1 MAAPTAGSTTLC
13 FDLLPAAH
21 ENGIFF
27 AGDGRWSGFLVR
39 APSHDAPHLT
49 VTHPVYDG
57 LFART
62 DQ

>member
-39 APSHDAPHLT
+39 HSFPRHLT